1 MWQDFDTDT
10 EPSVREQRVKP
21 ALAVPGVVTIRARPG
36 IRLRALGFSYL
47 LILPAVIILGLFHI
61 FPIFYAFYISLHKW
75 KIQKQAYVGLDN
87 YTRALHSDEFWN
99 AIRTTVWFVVGTVPI
114 GLIVALFLAIMLF
127 RPIAGRT
134 FYRVVLFLPYITP
147 PLAMAIVWSWMYKQD
162 GAGLVNAFL
171 GVLGI
176 GNQRWLLD
184 SRGVF
189 DLIATNF
196 GLHVPPL
203 LQGPPLPLVAI
214 MLYSLWSSIGF
225 DTIIFLAG
233 LSNVPKEVVEAA
245 QIDGANQF
253 QIATRVVAPLLRPT
267 ILFLSIISVLRAFQ
281 VFNPIYAMTLG
292 GPAQKTETITFFIF
306 DQFFQQV
313 NVGYGAAIAML
324 LFVILFVITLIQ
336 LRLGEE
342 RRVGR
347 AGG

>member
-1 MWQDFDTDT
+1 
-10 EPSVREQRVKP
+10 VREQRVKP
-21 ALAVPGVVTIRARPG
+21 ALAVAVPRVAASGTQASVGT
-36 IRLRALGFSYL
+36 RLRSFGFSYL
-47 LILPAVIILGLFHI
+47 LILPAVVILGLFHI

-87 YTRALHSDEFWN
+87 YTRALHSEEFWN
-99 AIRTTVWFVVGTVPI
+99 AIRTTLWFVVGTVPI
-114 GLIVALFLAIMLF
+114 GLTVSLFLAIMLF
-127 RPIAGRT
+127 RPIAART

-147 PLAMAIVWSWMYKQD
+147 PLAMAIVWGWMYKQD
-162 GAGLVNAFL
+162 GAGLVNTFL
-171 GVLGI
+171 GLFGI

-184 SRGVF
+184 TRGVF
-189 DLIATNF
+189 DLIASNF
-196 GLHVPPL
+196 GIHLPNLLH
-203 LQGPPLPLVAI
+203 GPPLPLVAI
-214 MLYSLWSSIGF
+214 MIYSLWSSVGF

-233 LSNVPKEVVEAA
+233 LSNVPKEVIEAA
-245 QIDGANQF
+245 QIDGASQF
-253 QIATRVVAPLLRPT
+253 QIATRVIAPLLRPT

-292 GPAQKTETITFFIF
+292 GPSQKTETITFFIF

-313 NVGYGAAIAML
+313 NVGYGAAIALL

>member
-1 MWQDFDTDT
+1 
-10 EPSVREQRVKP
+10 VREQRLKP
-21 ALAVPGVVTIRARPG
+21 ALAVPGTTTIRT
-36 IRLRALGFSYL
+36 RLAERSRSLGFSYL

-75 KIQKQAYVGLDN
+75 KIQSQGYIGFTN
-87 YTRALHSDEFWN
+87 YTRALHSEEFWN
-99 AIRTTVWFVVGTVPI
+99 AIRTTLWYVVGTVPV
-114 GLIVALFLAIMLF
+114 GLVVALFLAIMLF

-134 FYRVVLFLPYITP
+134 VYRVILFLPYITP
-147 PLAMAIVWSWMYKQD
+147 PLAMAIVWGWMYKQD

-171 GVLGI
+171 GLFGV

-184 SRGVF
+184 TRGVF
-189 DLIATNF
+189 DLLASNVGIHLPTI
-196 GLHVPPL
+196 LH
-203 LQGPPLPLVAI
+203 GPPLPLVAI
-214 MLYSLWSSIGF
+214 MVYSLWSSVGF

-233 LSNVPKEVVEAA
+233 LSNVPREVIEAA
-245 QIDGANQF
+245 QIDGASQF
-253 QIATRVVAPLLRPT
+253 QIATRVIAPLLRPT

-313 NVGYGAAIAML
+313 NVGYGAAIALL